1 MKYIWLVL
9 FLAAVFGLC
18 FFADRYIGKVQAR
31 AQRRPAVRLPLRYPL
46 LCVLLLLV
54 APVSAWYG
62 VTHAA
67 PLFVAGAVLL
77 AGISLY
83 AAWTYHRTGIDY
95 TSDCFTFRAGSQ
107 LKTFSFSQIQGQ
119 RVAISRRT
127 VCLVL
132 CTEEGNVVLYSNMQG
147 FSAFLETA
155 YTNWCR
161 QKGLDPQAQVW
172 HNPADHRWFPDQPDE
187 TH

>member
-18 FFADRYIGKVQAR
+18 FFADRCIGKVQAR

-95 TSDCFTFRAGSQ
+95 TSLFA
-107 LKTFSFSQIQGQ
+107 
-119 RVAISRRT
+119 
-127 VCLVL
+127 
-132 CTEEGNVVLYSNMQG
+132 
-147 FSAFLETA
+147 
-155 YTNWCR
+155 
-161 QKGLDPQAQVW
+161 QA
-172 HNPADHRWFPDQPDE
+172 AS
-187 TH
+187 